1 MKMQLNFI
9 KLNKNRKGFK
19 GAAAVLL
26 SATCFAGTSILFK
39 IAFRLGL
46 TPGQAIALQ
55 SWFASILLL
64 AFAVYQKRWDKYL
77 FNRSTMG
84 ILAFQGLVGCL
95 GTSIIFAYS
104 LLYLP
109 VSVAILLLYLYPG
122 IVLAAGVL
130 LWQKRIS
137 VQEIIALLLTLAGT
151 VLASGVLSGVGA
163 VSLKGIV
170 LGLTAA
176 VCYAIFNLT
185 GEVALKKVS
194 PLVSLS
200 FSQWFT
206 SLGLILLLRENTLR
220 IPWNSS
226 SVWVLGLVLA
236 TAASILPFYFMLVGI
251 KFIGS
256 DKASILST
264 FELPMT
270 FVLAAL
276 FLSEFPEWKQWAGGG
291 LVLAGIIL
299 LNWRGINDETETN

>member
-1 MKMQLNFI
+1 MKTQFNFI
-9 KLNKNRKGFK
+9 EPNRKGFK

-46 TPGQAIALQ
+46 TPEQTIALQ
-55 SWFASILLL
+55 SWFASLLLL
-64 AFAVYQKRWDKYL
+64 AFAVSQKKWDKYV
-77 FNRSTMG
+77 FNKSTLG
-84 ILAFQGLVGCL
+84 ILVFQGLVGCL
-95 GTSIIFAYS
+95 GTSIIYAYS
-104 LLYLP
+104 LLYLS
-109 VSVAILLLYLYPG
+109 VSVAILLLYLYPV

-137 VQEIIALLLTLAGT
+137 FQEMIALLLTLAGT
-151 VLASGVLSGVGA
+151 ILASGVLSGIGT

-170 LGLTAA
+170 LGLMAA

-206 SLGLILLLRENTLR
+206 SLGLLLLLRENTLR
-220 IPWNSS
+220 IPWQSS

-256 DKASILST
+256 DKASIIST

-276 FLSEFPEWKQWAGGG
+276 ILREFPEWKQWAGGG

-299 LNWRGINDETETN
+299 LNWRGISDET